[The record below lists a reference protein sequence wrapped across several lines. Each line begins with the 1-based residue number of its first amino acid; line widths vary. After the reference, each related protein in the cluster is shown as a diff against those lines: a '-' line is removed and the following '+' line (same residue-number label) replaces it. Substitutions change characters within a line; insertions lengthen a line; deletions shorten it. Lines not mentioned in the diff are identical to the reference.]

1 MSIMGNVM
9 RQTSTTFDMEIVQN
23 IFENMNIY
31 QSIILFSNKH
41 AEHAFRIADKL
52 SQEDFPV
59 KVYTTSELIE
69 GNIDRIEKDKTDYRM
84 FFVPF
89 DKLIYFIEL
98 WGEDIANMN
107 FIMFIGKDVKSKFD
121 QIALALASRFKLNTS
136 NIIRYVVTITD

>member
-1 MSIMGNVM
+1 MGNVM